1 MEHLAMLVER
11 TVDVLREARET
22 GMLQRH
28 WEELALDQEEVPLSP
43 DWGRYWDLECQG
55 ALSTIAVRE
64 RSRLVGYSIMVLTTG
79 LHYDT
84 CAEARMDIFWIAPEV
99 RGRYGGVRLFR
110 AHERELRRR
119 GVRRVYVGSKLHR
132 DSSRLFLR
140 LGYLPVE
147 TWFSKMLT
155 AEN

>member
-28 WEELALDQEEVPLSP
+28 WEELALDQNEVPLSP
-43 DWGRYWDLECQG
+43 DWGRYWDLELQG

-64 RSRLVGYSIMVLTTG
+64 RSRLVGYSIMVLTSG
-79 LHYDT
+79 LHYAT
-84 CAEARMDIFWIAPEV
+84 CSEARMDIFWLSPEV
-99 RGRYGGVRLFR
+99 RGRWGGVRLFR

-140 LGYLPVE
+140 LGYKPVE
-147 TWFSKMLT
+147 TWFSKMLP
-155 AEN
+155 EEG